1 MLKRLTPAL
10 LLAVALAGGTQAQEP
25 NRFDGQY
32 VGKLTLDKVLSGD
45 CTRPPLGALYPLTVA
60 GGRVEFKYLPR
71 FDTILRGTIA
81 ADGSF
86 TAAQRLR
93 NGIVR
98 MNGQIE
104 ANRVAATIRSPSCI
118 YSFKTDY

>member
-1 MLKRLTPAL
+1 MLRRLAPAL
-10 LLAVALAGGTQAQEP
+10 LLAVALAGAAGAQEP
-25 NRFDGQY
+25 SRFDGRY

-60 GGRVEFKYLPR
+60 GGRVEFKYVPR
-71 FDTILRGTIA
+71 FDTILRGTVGA
-81 ADGSF
+81 NGSF

-98 MNGQIE
+98 MTGQIE
-104 ANRVAATIRSPSCI
+104 AKRIAATIRSPSCI